1 MLSLQIADKLE
12 LVCNDEIKYGK
23 QTGAIFV
30 LVLLRREIL
39 NQSEEKVWLVS

>member
-1 MLSLQIADKLE
+1 MLSLQIADILQ

-23 QTGAIFV
+23 QAATIFV

-39 NQSEEKVWLVS
+39 NQSEEKV